1 MSKHSQSSRKAVST
15 LTLVK
20 YKQEGRK
27 IVALTAYDYSTAQML
42 DRSGVDVI
50 LVGDS
55 LAMVALGHKTT
66 HAVTVEEMLHH
77 TKAVTRGVERAMV
90 VADLPFMSYQV
101 DIIQAVT
108 NAGRFIKEAQAHA
121 IKLEGAT
128 KLTLEVVER
137 LVATGIPVMAHLGF
151 TPQSVHGLG
160 GFRVQGRNA
169 EEAMT
174 LINDAQ
180 ALERAGAFAVVL
192 EMVPQAVSK
201 IITQRLQ
208 IPTIG
213 IGAGNDCDGQI
224 LVTDDLLGKY
234 TDFQPRFV
242 RRYANLAES
251 CKQAVES
258 YASDVMNK
266 EFPSAAESFVLP
278 QDELDELNV
287 KLAQQD
293 DQSTGA
299 ELIWLTGSGC

>member
-1 MSKHSQSSRKAVST
+1 MSKHSPQKKNVST

-20 YKQEGRK
+20 YKQEKRK

-42 DRSGVDVI
+42 DRAGVDVI

-101 DIIQAVT
+101 DIIQAIT
-108 NAGRFIKEAQAHA
+108 NAGRFVKEAQAQA
-121 IKLEGAT
+121 VKLEGAT
-128 KLTLEVVER
+128 PLSLEVVER
-137 LVATGIPVMAHLGF
+137 LVGMGIPVVGHLGF

-160 GFRVQGRNA
+160 GVRVQGRNA
-169 EEAMT
+169 DDAIKLIHEAE
-174 LINDAQ
+174 
-180 ALERAGAFAVVL
+180 ALERAGVFCLVL

-201 IITQRLQ
+201 LITQRLQ

-213 IGAGNDCDGQI
+213 IGAGNECDGQI

-258 YASDVMNK
+258 YAQDVMNK
-266 EFPSAAESFVLP
+266 EFPNDAESFALA
-278 QDELDELNV
+278 QEELDELNV
-287 KLAQQD
+287 ILSNED
-293 DQSTGA
+293 DSKRGG
-299 ELIWLTGSGC
+299 ELIWLTGQVC

>member
-1 MSKHSQSSRKAVST
+1 
-15 LTLVK
+15 
-20 YKQEGRK
+20 
-27 IVALTAYDYSTAQML
+27 
-42 DRSGVDVI
+42 
-50 LVGDS
+50 
-55 LAMVALGHKTT
+55 MVALGHKTT

-101 DIIQAVT
+101 DIIQAIT

-266 EFPSAAESFVLP
+266 EFPSTEESFVLP
-278 QDELDELNV
+278 QEELDELNV
-287 KLAQQD
+287 TLAQQD

>member
-1 MSKHSQSSRKAVST
+1 MSKHSQSGRKAVST

-77 TKAVTRGVERAMV
+77 TNAVTRGVERAMV

-101 DIIQAVT
+101 DIIQAIT

-137 LVATGIPVMAHLGF
+137 LVTTGIPVMAHLGF

-258 YASDVMNK
+258 YANDVMNR
-266 EFPSAAESFVLP
+266 EFPNAAESFVLP

-293 DQSTGA
+293 DQSSGA

>member
-101 DIIQAVT
+101 DIIQAIT

-258 YASDVMNK
+258 YASDVMSK
-266 EFPSAAESFVLP
+266 EFPNAAESFILP
-278 QDELDELNV
+278 QEELDELNV

-293 DQSTGA
+293 DQSSGA